1 MKHIFL
7 AERFGEQ
14 EYAVNGVRY
23 IVGSSFQSSK
33 VPTST
38 TIHDRFKRIVS
49 GDTVPLSLESV
60 DGICVYTDRQGYV
73 PIGQRL
79 FAGGLLY

>member
-14 EYAVNGVRY
+14 EYTVNGVRY
-23 IVGSSFQSSK
+23 IIGSSFQSSK

-49 GDTVPLSLESV
+49 GDTIPLSVE
-60 DGICVYTDRQGYV
+60 DTDDTMAAEYMCST
-73 PIGQRL
+73 
-79 FAGGLLY
+79 AGKEEN

>member
-14 EYAVNGVRY
+14 EYTVNGVHY

-38 TIHDRFKRIVS
+38 TIHDRFKRIIS
-49 GDTVPLSLESV
+49 GDTVPLSVESM
-60 DGICVYTDRQGYV
+60 DDTMAAEYV
-73 PIGQRL
+73 CST
-79 FAGGLLY
+79 AGKEDN

>member
-14 EYAVNGVRY
+14 EYTVNGVRY
-23 IVGSSFQSSK
+23 VVGSSFQSSK

-38 TIHDRFKRIVS
+38 TIHDRFKRIIS
-49 GDTVPLSLESV
+49 GDTVPLLLGNMDDTMAAE
-60 DGICVYTDRQGYV
+60 YV
-73 PIGQRL
+73 CST
-79 FAGGLLY
+79 AGKEDN

>member
-1 MKHIFL
+1 MKRIFL

-14 EYAVNGVRY
+14 EYSVNGVRY
-23 IVGSSFQSSK
+23 IVASSFQSSK

-49 GDTVPLSLESV
+49 GDTVPLSLGSV
-60 DGICVYTDRQGYV
+60 GDTMAAEYV
-73 PIGQRL
+73 CST
-79 FAGGLLY
+79 AGKEET

>member
-1 MKHIFL
+1 MKRYCL

-14 EYAVNGVRY
+14 EYTVNGVRY

-33 VPTST
+33 LPASN

-49 GDTVPLSLESV
+49 GNTVPLSIES
-60 DGICVYTDRQGYV
+60 TDDTMAAEYV
-73 PIGQRL
+73 CST
-79 FAGGLLY
+79 AGKEDN

>member
-1 MKHIFL
+1 MKHYCL
-7 AERFGEQ
+7 ADKMNEQ

-23 IVGSSFQSSK
+23 IVGSCFQSSK

-60 DGICVYTDRQGYV
+60 NDTMAAEYV
-73 PIGQRL
+73 CST
-79 FAGGLLY
+79 AGKEET

>member
-1 MKHIFL
+1 MKRIFL

-14 EYAVNGVRY
+14 EYTVNGVRY
-23 IVGSSFQSSK
+23 VVASSFQSNK

-49 GDTVPLSLESV
+49 GDTVPLSVES
-60 DGICVYTDRQGYV
+60 TDDTMAAEYV
-73 PIGQRL
+73 CST
-79 FAGGLLY
+79 AGKEDI

>member
-1 MKHIFL
+1 MKHYCL
-7 AERFGEQ
+7 ADKMNEQ

-33 VPTST
+33 APTST

-49 GDTVPLSLESV
+49 GDTVPLSLES
-60 DGICVYTDRQGYV
+60 TDDTMAAEYV
-73 PIGQRL
+73 CSA
-79 FAGGLLY
+79 AGKEET

>member
-1 MKHIFL
+1 MKHYCL
-7 AERFGEQ
+7 ADKMNGQ

-23 IVGSSFQSSK
+23 IVGSCFQSSK

-60 DGICVYTDRQGYV
+60 NDTMAAEYV
-73 PIGQRL
+73 CST
-79 FAGGLLY
+79 AGKEET

>member
-14 EYAVNGVRY
+14 EYTVNGVRY
-23 IVGSSFQSSK
+23 IVGFSFQSSK

-38 TIHDRFKRIVS
+38 TNHDRFKRIVS
-49 GDTVPLSLESV
+49 GDTIPLSVE
-60 DGICVYTDRQGYV
+60 DTDDTMAAEYV
-73 PIGQRL
+73 CST
-79 FAGGLLY
+79 AGKEEN

>member
-14 EYAVNGVRY
+14 EYTVNGVRY
-23 IVGSSFQSSK
+23 VVGSFFQSSK

-38 TIHDRFKRIVS
+38 TIHDRFKRIIS
-49 GDTVPLSLESV
+49 GDTVPLLLGNMDDTMAAEYVCSTAGKEES
-60 DGICVYTDRQGYV
+60 
-73 PIGQRL
+73 
-79 FAGGLLY
+79 

>member
-14 EYAVNGVRY
+14 EYTVNDVRY
-23 IVGSSFQSSK
+23 IVGSCFQSSK
-33 VPTST
+33 VPSSN

-49 GDTVPLSLESV
+49 GNSVPLSVER
-60 DGICVYTDRQGYV
+60 TDDTMAVEYV
-73 PIGQRL
+73 CST
-79 FAGGLLY
+79 AGKEDN

>member
-1 MKHIFL
+1 MKRIFL

-14 EYAVNGVRY
+14 EYTVNGVRY
-23 IVGSSFQSSK
+23 IVGSSFQSCK

-49 GDTVPLSLESV
+49 SNTVPLSIEAS
-60 DGICVYTDRQGYV
+60 DDKMAAEYV
-73 PIGQRL
+73 CST
-79 FAGGLLY
+79 AGKEDN

>member
-7 AERFGEQ
+7 AERFGDQ
-14 EYAVNGVRY
+14 EYTVNGVRY
-23 IVGSSFQSSK
+23 VIASSFQSNK

-49 GDTVPLSLESV
+49 GDTVPLSLES
-60 DGICVYTDRQGYV
+60 TDDTMAAEYV
-73 PIGQRL
+73 CSAARKEDN
-79 FAGGLLY
+79 

>member
-1 MKHIFL
+1 MKYIFL

-14 EYAVNGVRY
+14 EYTVNGVRY

-38 TIHDRFKRIVS
+38 TIHDRFKRIIS
-49 GDTVPLSLESV
+49 GDTVPLLLGNMDDTMAAEYVCSTAGKEES
-60 DGICVYTDRQGYV
+60 
-73 PIGQRL
+73 
-79 FAGGLLY
+79 

>member
-14 EYAVNGVRY
+14 EYTVNGVRY
-23 IVGSSFQSSK
+23 VVASSFQSNK

-38 TIHDRFKRIVS
+38 TLHDRFKRIVS
-49 GDTVPLSLESV
+49 GDTVPLSVES
-60 DGICVYTDRQGYV
+60 TDDTMAAEYV
-73 PIGQRL
+73 CST
-79 FAGGLLY
+79 AGKEDK

>member
-14 EYAVNGVRY
+14 EYTVNGVRY

-49 GDTVPLSLESV
+49 GDTVPLPVES
-60 DGICVYTDRQGYV
+60 TDDTMESEYV
-73 PIGQRL
+73 CST
-79 FAGGLLY
+79 AGKEDN

>member
-7 AERFGEQ
+7 AERFGDQ
-14 EYAVNGVRY
+14 EYTVNGVCY
-23 IVGSSFQSSK
+23 IVGSCFQSSK

-49 GDTVPLSLESV
+49 GDTVPLPVECLDDTMAAE
-60 DGICVYTDRQGYV
+60 
-73 PIGQRL
+73 
-79 FAGGLLY
+79 

>member
-1 MKHIFL
+1 MKYIFL

-14 EYAVNGVRY
+14 EYTVNGVRY

-38 TIHDRFKRIVS
+38 TINDRFKRIVS
-49 GDTVPLSLESV
+49 GDTVPLSVESM
-60 DGICVYTDRQGYV
+60 DDTMAAEYV
-73 PIGQRL
+73 CST
-79 FAGGLLY
+79 AGKEET